1 MRTLW
6 GSATDRGRVRSLNED
21 SLLAYPPVFLVADG
35 MGGHDAGDVASR
47 LVVEEFSLLVG
58 HDGATS
64 DDVHACFERASAR
77 MRETLGDRTAGTTV
91 AGVAVTATDNGEYW
105 LVFNIGDSRVYRVSD
120 GALEQIS
127 VDHSVVQELV
137 DSGDLAVAD
146 ARIHPERHVITRAV
160 GTGGVPEP
168 DYWLIPAS
176 VEDRL
181 LVCSDGLTTEL
192 DDATLLHGLTAF
204 ADPQQSADWLVG
216 AAVDAGGRDNV
227 TVIVVDVAAAWGEL
241 SAEATITRGTA
252 KAARMPRK
260 GPDGAP
266 WDEELHGETVPRE
279 DRAVPTAPTA
289 RRAMPPVPPPPPP
302 AEVPR

>member
-21 SLLAYPPVFLVADG
+21 ALLAYPPVFLVADG

-58 HDGATS
+58 RDGATS

-77 MRETLGDRTAGTTV
+77 MREALGDRTAGTTV

-105 LVFNIGDSRVYRVSD
+105 LVFNIGDSRVYRVSE
-120 GALEQIS
+120 GVLEQIS

-137 DSGDLAVAD
+137 DSGDLEPSE
-146 ARIHPERHVITRAV
+146 ARLHPERHVITRAV
-160 GTGGVPEP
+160 GTAGAPEP

-176 VEDRL
+176 AEDRL

-192 DDATLLHGLTAF
+192 DESTLLHGLTAF

-241 SAEATITRGTA
+241 SAEETITRGTA
-252 KAARMPRK
+252 QAARMPRK
-260 GPDGAP
+260 GPDGTP

-279 DRAVPTAPTA
+279 GATDVVAT
-289 RRAMPPVPPPPPP
+289 PPVGALRPVPPPP
-302 AEVPR
+302 AEVS